1 MSEDGIVARMSLGV
15 GYSFLM
21 AIDSLAQHAEAIQQT
36 DVPKTF
42 QFEPERWQ
50 ELQRRIKELTSEP
63 EYLKYLRAQRALWK
77 YSFNNTM
84 LILMQKPDAQL
95 VQSMTTWNALGRHVR
110 KGEHALRIMVP
121 IGRSVDRPVDGSGD
135 GQAGSPSLPSAP
147 EPSAG
152 EVIDRGS
159 PSEATKRLVYEVR
172 GFRLA
177 GKVFDVSQT
186 EGDPLPEWTASP
198 LDGMAPEGLFEALKG
213 AAEKRGANVAF
224 ADFGAD
230 TKNGDYSLDTRTI
243 RIKAGMSPAMTAKT
257 MCHELAHHCLHPRE
271 ASETVTR
278 PTAEIEAES
287 VAYLVCGE
295 SGLDTSSYSWH
306 YLANWG
312 AAAAGGANTTLS
324 ASATRIQGIAR
335 DLVDE
340 VQPREG
346 FSFKMKERAL
356 AYRKEKYGEFD
367 GPARKP
373 RHFQRRSTF
382 TR

>member
-1 MSEDGIVARMSLGV
+1 
-15 GYSFLM
+15 M

-36 DVPKTF
+36 DVPRAF

-77 YSFNNTM
+77 YTFSNTM
-84 LILMQKPDAQL
+84 LILVQKPDAQL

-121 IGRSVDRPVDGSGD
+121 FGVGRKASGDEPSVDGATEIDPVHGGQPAGVAISAEKSILPVTRQPVDRP
-135 GQAGSPSLPSAP
+135 
-147 EPSAG
+147 
-152 EVIDRGS
+152 
-159 PSEATKRLVYEVR
+159 K

-177 GKVFDVSQT
+177 GCVFDISQT

-257 MCHELAHHCLHPRE
+257 MCHELAHHCLHSRE

-346 FSFKMKERAL
+346 FSFQMKERAL

-373 RHFQRRSTF
+373 RRFQRRSTF